1 MEVFLLILKI
11 IGIVLSSIIGF
22 LLLLVLL
29 LLFVPIRYKLEGEK
43 GTDNNDIYGRINVS
57 FLLHIISVSAV
68 YDNVFNIVI
77 RVFGIRLYD
86 RNRPPKEKKTKK
98 EKRIR
103 KEKKSR
109 EKVTRKKEEKAIDEN
124 LSSLEY
130 EIDWNDGADNIDD
143 DVNIKEETID
153 INDMS
158 DSKVTILDERINIE
172 DAEIW
177 GEHDSKD
184 MCTEEDVDAVQDS
197 DDSKV
202 DEEARSEDSVNSSFS
217 EKIDIFIDK
226 IKDIYDKISNVIKK
240 GELTAQRI
248 ADKIN
253 GIINK
258 SNNFQKIYNDARN
271 RKAIS
276 AGFDQVK
283 YIVRKIWPKTI
294 KGYIHM
300 GFDDPAT
307 TGQILMIIGIIAPI
321 FPRKL
326 VIDPDFENVCFDGN
340 ILIKGRISIIS
351 AVIVLWRLFFNKDVK
366 RLWYFIKKSS

>member
-43 GTDNNDIYGRINVS
+43 GIDNNDIYGRINVS
-57 FLLHIISVSAV
+57 FLLHILSVSAI
-68 YDNVFNIVI
+68 YDNAFNIVI

-86 RNRPPKEKKTKK
+86 RNRPPKEKKAKK
-98 EKRIR
+98 EKKIK

-109 EKVTRKKEEKAIDEN
+109 EKVAKTKKENAIGES
-124 LSSLEY
+124 LSAPEY
-130 EIDWNDGADNIDD
+130 EIDWNDEADNIDD
-143 DVNIKEETID
+143 DVNITEETID

-158 DSKVTILDERINIE
+158 DNKVTILEEKINVE
-172 DAEIW
+172 DAEALV
-177 GEHDSKD
+177 EHDCKD
-184 MCTEEDVDAVQDS
+184 SSSEDDVNAVPAS
-197 DDSKV
+197 DDS
-202 DEEARSEDSVNSSFS
+202 VNTSFT

-226 IKDIYDKISNVIKK
+226 LKGIYDKISSVIKK
-240 GELTAQRI
+240 GELTTQRI

-258 SNNFQKIYNDARN
+258 TNNFQRIYNDARN

-276 AGFDQVK
+276 VGFDQVK

-307 TGQILMIIGIIAPI
+307 TGQILMIISIIAPI

-340 ILIKGRISIIS
+340 ILIKGRISLIS

-366 RLWYFIKKSS
+366 RLWHIIKKSS